1 MAIRVQKKHYRESLV
16 ENNSKKQ
23 RIRRS
28 KGRKAH
34 SYTNHRRETRR

>member
-1 MAIRVQKKHYRESLV
+1 MVIRVQKKHYRESLV
-16 ENNSKKQ
+16 ENNSNKQ

-28 KGRKAH
+28 KGRKH